1 VHRIVRTAL
10 TGSTVL
16 VASARRGGFH
26 GSVNPNVALAAGVE
40 PMDAGPLG
48 LLEDPGAPL
57 PAAGR
62 PAPLSLRA
70 FEIATLLLERR

>member
-1 VHRIVRTAL
+1 
-10 TGSTVL
+10 
-16 VASARRGGFH
+16 
-26 GSVNPNVALAAGVE
+26 VNPNVALAAGVE

-62 PAPLSLRA
+62 TAPLSLRA